1 MLAAKSFIFI
11 SLRAFYVKICP
22 HHLIKRRDRSSI
34 NAYMM
39 ITIMMM
45 LMMMMIIIIIINI
58 VIIVIIIITII
69 IPSSSFS
76 IT

>member
-45 LMMMMIIIIIINI
+45 MMMIIIIIINI
-58 VIIVIIIITII
+58 VIIVIIIITIV

>member
-45 LMMMMIIIIIINI
+45 MMIIIIIIINI
-58 VIIVIIIITII
+58 VIIVIIIITIV

>member
-45 LMMMMIIIIIINI
+45 MMIIIIIIIINI
-58 VIIVIIIITII
+58 VIIVIIIINII